1 MPSKMTEID
10 VEKEKAKYQ
19 AEYDQLVSQLN
30 TLQQQSA
37 QVTQA
42 IAERRG
48 ILIFLNSLD
57 QQKEAK

>member
-1 MPSKMTEID
+1 MTEID

>member
-1 MPSKMTEID
+1 MTEID

-48 ILIFLNSLD
+48 ILIFLTSLD
-57 QQKEAK
+57 QQKVE